1 MSGHRLG
8 VFGGTFDPIHV
19 GHLFVASA
27 VMAEAR
33 LERVLF
39 LPVGDPAH
47 RRAHASASHRKAMV
61 QLAIAGNEQF
71 ALDETALRQP
81 GPVYTADTMPLL
93 RAAFPDSEFCFIAG
107 ADSLVDTPWRR
118 LNEVAAALRH
128 FYVVAREG
136 MPKERLAPTLASVP
150 AELAERFVFLNL
162 PLIDVSSTVIRE
174 RVAAKKT
181 IRYLVPDAV
190 ERYIAVKSLYE
201 MRTS

>member
-1 MSGHRLG
+1 MSGQRLG
-8 VFGGTFDPIHV
+8 VFGGTFDPIHL

-33 LERVLF
+33 LERILF

-47 RRAHASASHRKAMV
+47 RRAHASASDRKAMV
-61 QLAIAGNEQF
+61 RLAIDGNQDF
-71 ALDETALRQP
+71 VLDETALRQA

-93 RAAFPDSEFCFIAG
+93 KAAFPDAEFSFIAG

-118 LNEVAAALRH
+118 LNEVAAGLQR

-136 MPKERLAPTLASVP
+136 MPKERLAPTLATLP
-150 AELAERFVFLNL
+150 AELAQRFVFLNL

-190 ERYIAVKSLYE
+190 EKYIAAKGLYE
-201 MRTS
+201 ERE